1 MHTNKYK
8 YVSILSAMAVLLL
21 LGIYM
26 WMTYRSASRDI
37 TERAG
42 NQLLWAVS
50 QKYDSGM
57 SLDTVAMYVDS
68 LLSVA
73 GISRDVTL
81 QQIEGD
87 ARNREGVSRNEK
99 VVWQNNERSS
109 SWSMYT
115 KPVSIGRDGSRAIRL
130 ALNNPY
136 PELARR
142 LSPLFLISAIILSF
156 FAVIIIQL
164 LRFIN
169 EQEQMAEL
177 RNDFSY
183 AMVHDM
189 KSPLS
194 SIIMGAHFLHSGKVD
209 DKPQIKEKYYTI
221 IEEEAEHLLALVN
234 KLLTIS
240 KLENKKLI
248 LNKWDI
254 HIEPIINDL
263 VEKAKAK
270 STKPIEVKTF
280 LEVKNVLADEQ
291 YLTEAIANLIDNAVK
306 YSKDEIEL
314 SIKTFDTDRYVLLK
328 VRDNGIGMTKE
339 EQQVIFD
346 KFGRAAIHE
355 KNRKGGVSG
364 FGLGLNY
371 VDQVMRAHGKIA
383 LCVALSGVTAFATE
397 SGKLAGRAQKSIKA
411 GNFAKGYSQLERA
424 LIASRKEADR
434 RSEGRI
440 IIAMGQVRTM
450 SLDYDMA
457 DSLLNYVENEGMD
470 RSTRGMLVK
479 AKMALKNAT
488 EKYSEA
494 VRLCEG
500 FDEDDLDGSLKTNC
514 KALSI
519 QNAPS
524 LTQAPTTTRKP
535 NRPSRWSASA
545 PTTIREFTTGR
556 TPA

>member
-1 MHTNKYK
+1 MHKNKYK
-8 YVSILSAMAVLLL
+8 YVSIVSAAAVLLL

-26 WMTYRSASRDI
+26 WMTYRSVTKDI
-37 TERAG
+37 EERAG
-42 NQLLWAVS
+42 AQLTWAMFYESYTRADIVTEGDTLS
-50 QKYDSGM
+50 LPEARRNLSLASSVEGMNDALSRKYHSEI

-73 GISRDVTL
+73 GINRDVTV
-81 QQIEGD
+81 QEIRDKEGK
-87 ARNREGVSRNEK
+87 RERVIRE
-99 VVWQNNERSS
+99 NNDRRS
-109 SWSMYT
+109 SWSLMT
-115 KPVSIGRDGSRAIRL
+115 KPVSIRRDGSRAIRL

-142 LSPLFLISAIILSF
+142 LSPLFLISAIILGF
-156 FAVIIIQL
+156 FAIIIIQL
-164 LRFIN
+164 LRFIT
-169 EQEQMAEL
+169 EQEQMTEL

-209 DKPQIKEKYYTI
+209 DKPQIKEKYYSI
-221 IEEEAEHLLALVN
+221 IEDEAEHLLALVN

-248 LNKWDI
+248 LNKHETDLQ
-254 HIEPIINDL
+254 PIIDDL

-270 STKPIEVKTF
+270 ATKPIEITTH

-306 YSKDEIEL
+306 YSKDEIKIE
-314 SIKTFDTDRYVLLK
+314 IKSWDTDKHVLLK

-371 VDQVMRAHGKIA
+371 VDQVMQAHGGK
-383 LCVALSGVTAFATE
+383 VTVSSEKDKFSEFTLYIPKE
-397 SGKLAGRAQKSIKA
+397 KNENK
-411 GNFAKGYSQLERA
+411 
-424 LIASRKEADR
+424 RKE
-434 RSEGRI
+434 I
-440 IIAMGQVRTM
+440 
-450 SLDYDMA
+450 
-457 DSLLNYVENEGMD
+457 
-470 RSTRGMLVK
+470 
-479 AKMALKNAT
+479 
-488 EKYSEA
+488 
-494 VRLCEG
+494 
-500 FDEDDLDGSLKTNC
+500 
-514 KALSI
+514 
-519 QNAPS
+519 
-524 LTQAPTTTRKP
+524 
-535 NRPSRWSASA
+535 
-545 PTTIREFTTGR
+545 
-556 TPA
+556 

>member
-1 MHTNKYK
+1 MSI
-8 YVSILSAMAVLLL
+8 VSAAAVLLL
-21 LGIYM
+21 LGLYM
-26 WMTYRSASRDI
+26 WMTYRSVTRDI
-37 TERAG
+37 EERAG
-42 NQLLWAVS
+42 AQLTWAMFYESYTRADQVTADDTLS
-50 QKYDSGM
+50 LPEARGNLSLASSVEGM
-57 SLDTVAMYVDS
+57 NDALSKTYHSEISLDTVAMYVDS

-73 GISRDVTL
+73 GINRDVTV
-81 QQIEGD
+81 QEVRGKMEEGRWKTD
-87 ARNREGVSRNEK
+87 DVVRE
-99 VVWQNNERSS
+99 NNDRRS
-109 SWSMYT
+109 SWSLMT
-115 KPVSIGRDGSRAIRL
+115 KPVSIRRDGSRAIRL

-142 LSPLFLISAIILSF
+142 LSPLFLISAIILGF
-156 FAVIIIQL
+156 FAIIIIQL
-164 LRFIN
+164 LRFIT

-209 DKPQIKEKYYTI
+209 DKPQIKEKYYSI

-248 LNKWDI
+248 LNKHEMDL
-254 HIEPIINDL
+254 EPIIDDL

-270 STKPIEVKTF
+270 ATKPIEITTH

-306 YSKDEIEL
+306 YAKEEIKIE
-314 SIKTFDTDRYVLLK
+314 IKTWDTDRNVLLK

-371 VDQVMRAHGKIA
+371 VDQVMQAHG
-383 LCVALSGVTAFATE
+383 GRVTV
-397 SGKLAGRAQKSIKA
+397 S
-411 GNFAKGYSQLERA
+411 
-424 LIASRKEADR
+424 
-434 RSEGRI
+434 SEKDKF
-440 IIAMGQVRTM
+440 
-450 SLDYDMA
+450 S
-457 DSLLNYVENEGMD
+457 
-470 RSTRGMLVK
+470 
-479 AKMALKNAT
+479 
-488 EKYSEA
+488 
-494 VRLCEG
+494 
-500 FDEDDLDGSLKTNC
+500 
-514 KALSI
+514 
-519 QNAPS
+519 
-524 LTQAPTTTRKP
+524 
-535 NRPSRWSASA
+535 
-545 PTTIREFTTGR
+545 EFTLYIPKEKNEKNKYLR
-556 TPA
+556 NE

>member
-1 MHTNKYK
+1 M
-8 YVSILSAMAVLLL
+8 SAAAVLLL

-26 WMTYRSASRDI
+26 WMTYRSVTKDI
-37 TERAG
+37 EERAG
-42 NQLLWAVS
+42 AQLTWAMFYESYTRADIVTEGDTLS
-50 QKYDSGM
+50 LPEARRNLSLASSVEGMNDALSRKYHSEI

-73 GISRDVTL
+73 GINRDVTV
-81 QQIEGD
+81 QEIGD
-87 ARNREGVSRNEK
+87 KDGKRERVIRE
-99 VVWQNNERSS
+99 NNDRRS
-109 SWSMYT
+109 SWSLMT
-115 KPVSIGRDGSRAIRL
+115 KPVSIRRDGSRAIRL

-142 LSPLFLISAIILSF
+142 LSPLFLISAIILGF
-156 FAVIIIQL
+156 FAIIIIQL
-164 LRFIN
+164 LRFIT
-169 EQEQMAEL
+169 EQEQMTEL

-209 DKPQIKEKYYTI
+209 DKPQIKEKYYSI
-221 IEEEAEHLLALVN
+221 IEDEAEHLLALVN

-248 LNKWDI
+248 LNKHETDLQ
-254 HIEPIINDL
+254 PIIDDL

-270 STKPIEVKTF
+270 ATKPIEVTTH

-306 YSKDEIEL
+306 YSKDEIKIE
-314 SIKTFDTDRYVLLK
+314 IKSWDTDKHVLLK

-371 VDQVMRAHGKIA
+371 VDQVMQAHGGK
-383 LCVALSGVTAFATE
+383 VTVSSEKDKFSEFTLYIPKE
-397 SGKLAGRAQKSIKA
+397 KNENK
-411 GNFAKGYSQLERA
+411 
-424 LIASRKEADR
+424 RKE
-434 RSEGRI
+434 I
-440 IIAMGQVRTM
+440 
-450 SLDYDMA
+450 
-457 DSLLNYVENEGMD
+457 
-470 RSTRGMLVK
+470 
-479 AKMALKNAT
+479 
-488 EKYSEA
+488 
-494 VRLCEG
+494 
-500 FDEDDLDGSLKTNC
+500 
-514 KALSI
+514 
-519 QNAPS
+519 
-524 LTQAPTTTRKP
+524 
-535 NRPSRWSASA
+535 
-545 PTTIREFTTGR
+545 
-556 TPA
+556 

>member
-1 MHTNKYK
+1 M
-8 YVSILSAMAVLLL
+8 SAAAVLLL

-26 WMTYRSASRDI
+26 WMTYRSVTKDI
-37 TERAG
+37 EERAG
-42 NQLLWAVS
+42 AQLTWAMFYESYTRADIVTEGDTLS
-50 QKYDSGM
+50 LPEARRNLSLASSVEGMNDALSRKYHSEI

-73 GISRDVTL
+73 GINRDVTV
-81 QQIEGD
+81 QEIRDKEGK
-87 ARNREGVSRNEK
+87 RERVIRE
-99 VVWQNNERSS
+99 NNDRRS
-109 SWSMYT
+109 SWSLMT
-115 KPVSIGRDGSRAIRL
+115 KPVSIRRDGSRAIRL

-142 LSPLFLISAIILSF
+142 LSPLFLISAIILGF
-156 FAVIIIQL
+156 FAIIIIQL
-164 LRFIN
+164 LRFIT
-169 EQEQMAEL
+169 EQEQMTEL

-209 DKPQIKEKYYTI
+209 DKPQIKEKYYSI
-221 IEEEAEHLLALVN
+221 IEDEAEHLLALVN

-248 LNKWDI
+248 LNKHETDLQ
-254 HIEPIINDL
+254 PIIDDL

-270 STKPIEVKTF
+270 ATKPIEVTTH

-306 YSKDEIEL
+306 YSKDEIKIE
-314 SIKTFDTDRYVLLK
+314 IKSWDTDKHVLLK

-371 VDQVMRAHGKIA
+371 VDQVMQAHGGK
-383 LCVALSGVTAFATE
+383 VTVSSEKDKFSEFTLYIPKE
-397 SGKLAGRAQKSIKA
+397 KNENK
-411 GNFAKGYSQLERA
+411 
-424 LIASRKEADR
+424 RKE
-434 RSEGRI
+434 I
-440 IIAMGQVRTM
+440 
-450 SLDYDMA
+450 
-457 DSLLNYVENEGMD
+457 
-470 RSTRGMLVK
+470 
-479 AKMALKNAT
+479 
-488 EKYSEA
+488 
-494 VRLCEG
+494 
-500 FDEDDLDGSLKTNC
+500 
-514 KALSI
+514 
-519 QNAPS
+519 
-524 LTQAPTTTRKP
+524 
-535 NRPSRWSASA
+535 
-545 PTTIREFTTGR
+545 
-556 TPA
+556 

>member
-1 MHTNKYK
+1 MHRNRYK
-8 YVSILSAMAVLLL
+8 DVSIVSAVAVLLL
-21 LGIYM
+21 LAIYM
-26 WMTYRSASRDI
+26 WMTYRSVTKDI
-37 TERAG
+37 AERAG
-42 NQLLWAVS
+42 AQLTWAMFYESYTRADHVTAEDTLS
-50 QKYDSGM
+50 LPEARGNLSLASSVEGMNDALSRKYHSEI
-57 SLDTVAMYVDS
+57 SLDSVAMYVDS

-73 GISRDVTL
+73 GINRDVTV
-81 QQIEGD
+81 QEVRGKMEEGRWKTD
-87 ARNREGVSRNEK
+87 DVVRE
-99 VVWQNNERSS
+99 NNGRSS
-109 SWSMYT
+109 SWSMMT
-115 KPVSIGRDGSRAIRL
+115 KPVSIRRDGSRAIRL

-142 LSPLFLISAIILSF
+142 LSPLFLISAIILGF
-156 FAVIIIQL
+156 FAIIIIQL
-164 LRFIN
+164 LRFIT

-221 IEEEAEHLLALVN
+221 IEDEAEHLLALVN

-270 STKPIEVKTF
+270 ATKPIEITTR

-291 YLTEAIANLIDNAVK
+291 YMTEAIANLIDNAIK
-306 YSKDEIEL
+306 YSKDEIKIE
-314 SIKTFDTDRYVLLK
+314 IKTFDTDKHVLLK

-355 KNRKGGVSG
+355 KNRTGGVSG

-371 VDQVMRAHGKIA
+371 VDQVMQAHGGKVT
-383 LCVALSGVTAFATE
+383 VA
-397 SGKLAGRAQKSIKA
+397 
-411 GNFAKGYSQLERA
+411 
-424 LIASRKEADR
+424 
-434 RSEGRI
+434 SEKDKF
-440 IIAMGQVRTM
+440 
-450 SLDYDMA
+450 S
-457 DSLLNYVENEGMD
+457 
-470 RSTRGMLVK
+470 
-479 AKMALKNAT
+479 
-488 EKYSEA
+488 
-494 VRLCEG
+494 
-500 FDEDDLDGSLKTNC
+500 
-514 KALSI
+514 
-519 QNAPS
+519 
-524 LTQAPTTTRKP
+524 
-535 NRPSRWSASA
+535 
-545 PTTIREFTTGR
+545 EFTLFI
-556 TPA
+556 PK